1 MNKRTPGHYPVLTTD
16 TIRYGD
22 TDCQGHVNNAVFSTF
37 IETGRSEILYRQ
49 QPPVYPEGTQFVI
62 ARLEIDYL
70 REILWP
76 GEVVCGTAVAKVGNS
91 SVRLVQ
97 SLISPAAPPK
107 NNALSSLTPR
117 ELEIL
122 GYLAAGHSNKVI
134 ARRLDLAESTSRT

>member
-1 MNKRTPGHYPVLTTD
+1 MNKRTPGHYTVLTTD

-76 GEVVCGTAVAKVGNS
+76 GEVVCGTAMAKVGNS

-97 SLISPAAPPK
+97 SLFCQNIEVAYAQSVIV
-107 NNALSSLTPR
+107 LTD
-117 ELEIL
+117 
-122 GYLAAGHSNKVI
+122 K
-134 ARRLDLAESTSRT
+134 TSRQSCPIDAPSRARLLALGLREA

>member
-97 SLISPAAPPK
+97 SLFCQNIEVAYAQSVIVRTDKASRQSSPIDAPSR
-107 NNALSSLTPR
+107 ARLLAFCLR
-117 ELEIL
+117 E
-122 GYLAAGHSNKVI
+122 A
-134 ARRLDLAESTSRT
+134 

>member
-76 GEVVCGTAVAKVGNS
+76 GEVVCGHVSINKGRLKTQCFQTAFRAF
-91 SVRLVQ
+91 
-97 SLISPAAPPK
+97 
-107 NNALSSLTPR
+107 ALFKIIQTGVFFKTACY
-117 ELEIL
+117 I
-122 GYLAAGHSNKVI
+122 
-134 ARRLDLAESTSRT
+134 

>member
-97 SLISPAAPPK
+97 SLFCQNIEEAYAQSVIV
-107 NNALSSLTPR
+107 LTD
-117 ELEIL
+117 
-122 GYLAAGHSNKVI
+122 K
-134 ARRLDLAESTSRT
+134 TSRQSCTIDASSRARLLALGLREA

>member
-1 MNKRTPGHYPVLTTD
+1 MTKRTPAHYPILTTD

-49 QPPVYPEGTQFVI
+49 QPPLCPEGTQFVI

-76 GEVVCGTAVAKVGNS
+76 GEIVCGTAVAKVGNS

-97 SLISPAAPPK
+97 SLFCNGEEAA
-107 NNALSSLTPR
+107 
-117 ELEIL
+117 
-122 GYLAAGHSNKVI
+122 Y
-134 ARRLDLAESTSRT
+134 AESVIVLTDKTSRQSCTISDEARERLLALGLRG